1 MEQER
6 ETAGQLKN
14 NDQDE
19 DGEALESNVNS
30 IEVSPLLLQLI
41 RGKKKKYISICYH
54 APGRK

>member
-14 NDQDE
+14 NAQDE
-19 DGEALESNVNS
+19 DSEALESNVNP

-41 RGKKKKYISICYH
+41 RDKKSTLAFVIMH
-54 APGRK
+54 LVEND